1 MPKLRFLQ
9 ALALL
14 ALSRPAYV
22 SGISGHPRRLV
33 AMLSRSYVI
42 ACAVCAGVRY
52 AFVLESEP
60 VVGRSFTRCLLYVD
74 LALLGL
80 NKVA

>member
-1 MPKLRFLQ
+1 
-9 ALALL
+9 
-14 ALSRPAYV
+14 
-22 SGISGHPRRLV
+22 
-33 AMLSRSYVI
+33 MLSRSYVI